1 MRLSLGLNVERFKLN
16 FSIESRTERIV
27 SALGHGFH
35 VVVHLQSY
43 SFMSLI
49 SSSSLASG
57 RNPESSYRDS
67 STSDRDHLTPSPPV
81 QEDSHD
87 EYTPTRKSTHGT
99 WTTPSQCSHTA
110 SISSSAR
117 EALDRLYKLI
127 YGEDSLRCLITQSN
141 ESLNVPHIVQR
152 ASRSDE
158 VNHGLRHKMPI

>member
-1 MRLSLGLNVERFKLN
+1 
-16 FSIESRTERIV
+16 
-27 SALGHGFH
+27 
-35 VVVHLQSY
+35 VVVHLRSY
-43 SFMSLI
+43 SFMSVV

-99 WTTPSQCSHTA
+99 SWTTPSQRSHTA

-117 EALDRLYKLI
+117 EALDRLYKSI
-127 YGEDSLRCLITQSN
+127 YGEDSLRCLVTQSN
-141 ESLNVPHIVQR
+141 ESLNVPHVVRR
-152 ASRSDE
+152 ASTSDE
-158 VNHGLRHKMPI
+158 VSHGLPCEMAI